1 VATAEGVPL
10 PTVLVVDDD
19 ETVRRVLSLTLES
32 AGFRVLTADDGRHAL
47 AVLASAREVV
57 DLILTDVVMP
67 EMSGVALA
75 QQVFAQDADARVCIM
90 SGYLDDRAKLR
101 REIGHPVSFMHK
113 PFDVDELVAH
123 LRSEL
128 DLA

>member
-1 VATAEGVPL
+1 VVTADGVPL

-19 ETVRRVLSLTLES
+19 ATVRRVLSLTLES

-47 AVLASAREVV
+47 AVLASARDVV

-67 EMSGVALA
+67 EMSGVTLA
-75 QQVFAQDADARVCIM
+75 QQVFAQDATARVCLM
-90 SGYLDDRAKLR
+90 SGYLDDRAKMR
-101 REIGHPVSFMHK
+101 RDIGHPVTFVQK

-128 DLA
+128 GAE